1 MKQYKVTPQH
11 KKSVVETEVYR
22 KKGIYEWIY
31 AGKELVWRGGE
42 FIISVPETD
51 EEITQW
57 VETMNKNG
65 LSWTR
70 PMVTQMLLDGLN
82 PFLPSEDDTFVEL
95 DDYDFEMVSTYDGCS
110 EDWNIEGIDDDA
122 KCELL
127 IEQITEGYNESYDE
141 WMQDNDWE
149 FVSQTTEFHCT
160 PSIDEMLN
168 NVNDSNKHP
177 AMINDSKGNETL

>member
-11 KKSVVETEVYR
+11 KKSVVEIEVYR
-22 KKGIYEWIY
+22 KKDIDGKYIY

-57 VETMNKNG
+57 VETMNDNG
-65 LSWTR
+65 CFWSR
-70 PMVTQMLLDGLN
+70 PMVTQMLLDKLN

-95 DDYDFEMVSTYDGCS
+95 DSYDFEMESTWDGCS
-110 EDWNIEGIDDDA
+110 EDWNIEGLDDAA

-127 IEQITEGYNESYDE
+127 IEHITEGYNESYEE
-141 WMQDNDWE
+141 WMEENDWE
-149 FVSQTTEFHCT
+149 FVSHTTEFHCN
-160 PSIDEMLN
+160 PSIDEI
-168 NVNDSNKHP
+168 V
-177 AMINDSKGNETL
+177 E